1 MRWQD
6 IDQQVCAVAR
16 SLAVVGDRWT
26 LLILRDA
33 FLGTRR
39 FDDFQRQLGISRHRL
54 SDRLG
59 RLVDDGVFRRE
70 AYQQRPPRY
79 EYRLTRKGLGLY
91 PVLMTLAQW
100 GNEWCDDGNGPP
112 VEYHHRACGHQTRAV
127 LSCSECGERLQP
139 AEVTP
144 AIGPGLRAALADSSN
159 AGTQRPSGQ
168 LLPPLLRRSLAEEIG
183 QTTDAPAS

>member
-1 MRWQD
+1 MRWEE

-39 FDDFQRQLGISRHRL
+39 FADFQRQLGIARHRL
-54 SDRLG
+54 TDRLNK
-59 RLVDDGVFRRE
+59 LVEAGVFSRE
-70 AYQQRPPRY
+70 LYNERPQRY
-79 EYRLTRKGLGLY
+79 EYRLTRKGLALY

-100 GNEWCDDGNGPP
+100 GGEWCDDGHGVP
-112 VEYHHRACGHQTRAV
+112 VEYRHRSCGHIMQPV
-127 LSCSECGERLQP
+127 LSCDQCGERLQP

-144 AIGPGLRAALADSSN
+144 QPGPGLRAAIARGDVVDVDS
-159 AGTQRPSGQ
+159 
-168 LLPPLLRRSLAEEIG
+168 LPPRLR
-183 QTTDAPAS
+183 TVPPADH

>member
-6 IDQQVCAVAR
+6 IDQQVCSVAR

-39 FDDFQRQLGISRHRL
+39 FEDFQRQLRITRHRL

-59 RLVDDGVFRRE
+59 KLVE
-70 AYQQRPPRY
+70 AGIFNRVPYQQRPPRH
-79 EYRLTRKGLGLY
+79 EYRLTRKGLALY

-100 GNEWCDDGNGPP
+100 GNEWADDGNGAP
-112 VEYHHRACGHQTRAV
+112 VQYHHRGCGHAMQPVMA
-127 LSCSECGERLQP
+127 CSECGERLQP
-139 AEVTP
+139 GEVTP
-144 AIGPGLRAALADSSN
+144 QIGPGLRAALASGESMYGSGSDS
-159 AGTQRPSGQ
+159 
-168 LLPPLLRRSLAEEIG
+168 LLPPFLKKSLEEDDRG
-183 QTTDAPAS
+183 AA

>member
-6 IDQQVCAVAR
+6 IDQQVCSVAR
-16 SLAVVGDRWT
+16 ALAVVGDRWT

-39 FDDFQRQLGISRHRL
+39 FEDFQRQLEISRHRL

-59 RLVDDGVFRRE
+59 KLVDAGIFSRE
-70 AYQQRPPRY
+70 PYCERPLRH
-79 EYRLTRKGLGLY
+79 EYRLTRKGLALY

-100 GNEWCDDGNGPP
+100 GTQWCDDGNGAP
-112 VEYHHRACGHQTRAV
+112 VQYQHHLCGEMVQPV
-127 LSCSECGERLQP
+127 MSCSECGERLQP

-144 AIGPGLRAALADSSN
+144 VVGPGLEVAL
-159 AGTQRPSGQ
+159 QRGSGMYGESATPGQ
-168 LLPPLLRRSLAEEIG
+168 LPPLLKR
-183 QTTDAPAS
+183 PAGSADQSPS

>member
-6 IDQQVCAVAR
+6 IDQQVCSVAR

-26 LLILRDA
+26 LLVLRDA

-39 FDDFQRQLGISRHRL
+39 FEDFQRQLGISRHRL

-59 RLVDDGVFRRE
+59 KLVEAGVFNRVP
-70 AYQQRPPRY
+70 YQQRPLRH

-100 GNEWCDDGNGPP
+100 GNEWADDGNGPP
-112 VEYHHRACGHQTRAV
+112 VEYVHRRCGEVMQPTM
-127 LSCSECGERLQP
+127 SCSACGERLQP
-139 AEVTP
+139 GEVTP
-144 AIGPGLRAALADSSN
+144 RIGPGLAAALADGDSMFGRDG
-159 AGTQRPSGQ
+159 APV
-168 LLPPLLRRSLAEEIG
+168 LPPFLEKSRGDKAADG
-183 QTTDAPAS
+183 ADPA